1 MISRLSAL
9 PLSIKAPAGLVVL
22 LIMMAIVAVI
32 SHIGL
37 GSADQASEDYSLLSK
52 SALITAELERDVT
65 ALQGVSFAFSVSATD
80 AARKEI
86 QITLEQVQRQLARL
100 TEAASNDA
108 GAARAVAELSPMLDE
123 YGKAIKQLTDVRQQR
138 DLILQTEINRTY
150 ATLTKGMTD
159 MMEAAEMSGRDADAL
174 MVATIRERFVRG
186 TNALQQFLAAPNDE
200 DRNNMLVSFGVVK
213 TEVERLAVMASNAAM
228 KTEAKRLA
236 SRFVYHRE
244 AVDMFV
250 PLVVESH
257 KVINTVMAP
266 LSLNIRNVSANL
278 RADKLKALA
287 AGAIVASSEIDATK
301 RTVMSVTLLALVVS
315 MGVAFGMY
323 HMIVAPIR
331 GLTVAMRAFAD
342 GDWSRD
348 VPAVT
353 RRDEIGQMANA
364 VMVFKQHGLENEA
377 LRSETEREQQARYR
391 RQQMIEGAVADFEDA
406 VTVVADRVS
415 QSSDELNRASQS
427 MSVTA
432 EQTSA
437 QAVSVAGASEEAA
450 ASVQNLLVAGVRL
463 SDAIQSI
470 SQQTAASF
478 RIANTATAQAQDAN
492 AKVQDLALAGER
504 IVSVVSIIS
513 SIAEQTNLLALNA
526 TIEAARAGE
535 AGRGFAVVASEVKLL
550 AGQTSSATAEIAGIV
565 ARIREVTGETI
576 VAIQGVARTISQID
590 QISSTIAHAVEE
602 QNVTASEMAESVR
615 QTARGTQEVSANIS
629 GVRQASEAT
638 GSAAVQVLASSGDL
652 ADQAG
657 RLRIEVER
665 FLDRVRAA

>member
-9 PLSIKAPAGLVVL
+9 PLSIKAPAGLVFL
-22 LIMMAIVAVI
+22 LIMMANVAI
-32 SHIGL
+32 IAHLGL
-37 GSADQASEDYSLLSK
+37 GSADRASDVYANLSK

-65 ALQGVSFAFSVSATD
+65 ALQGASFVFSVEGGD
-80 AARKEI
+80 QARSEI
-86 QITLEQVQRQLARL
+86 ETTLERVQRQLARL
-100 TEAASNDA
+100 TEAASHDA
-108 GAARAVAELSPMLDE
+108 GAARAVAELSPMLAE
-123 YGKAIKQLTDVRQQR
+123 YSNAIGKLTELRQNR
-138 DLILQTEINRTY
+138 DLILQTEINRSH
-150 ATLTKGMTD
+150 AALTKSMTD
-159 MMEAAEMSGRDADAL
+159 MMETAEMGGRSADAF
-174 MVATIRERFVRG
+174 MVATIKERFVRG
-186 TNALQQFLAAPNDE
+186 MNALQQFMAIPSDK
-200 DRNNMLVSFGVVK
+200 DRDDMLVSFRAVQ
-213 TEVERLAVMASNAAM
+213 TEAERLVIMAYSPEMKAEARKLAA
-228 KTEAKRLA
+228 
-236 SRFVYHRE
+236 RFIYHRE
-244 AVDMFV
+244 AAEIFV
-250 PLVVESH
+250 PLVFEGH

-266 LSLNIRNVSANL
+266 LSLEIRNTAANL
-278 RADKLKALA
+278 RADKLKALD
-287 AGAIVASSEIDATK
+287 AGSIVASNEINATK
-301 RTVMSVTLLALVVS
+301 RTVTSVTLLALLVS
-315 MGVAFGMY
+315 FGVAFGMY

-331 GLTVAMRAFAD
+331 GLTAAMKAFAN

-364 VMVFKQHGLENEA
+364 VMVFKQHGLENEV

-391 RQQMIEGAVADFEDA
+391 RQQMIEGAVAEFEGA
-406 VTVVADRVS
+406 VTIVADTVS
-415 QSSDELNRASQS
+415 QSASELNRASQS

-450 ASVQNLLVAGVRL
+450 ASVQNLLTAGVRL

-470 SQQTAASF
+470 SQQAAASF

-576 VAIQGVARTISQID
+576 VAIQGVAQTIGQID

-615 QTARGTQEVSANIS
+615 QTARGTHEVSANIS

-638 GSAAVQVLASSGDL
+638 GLAAVQVLSSSHNL
-652 ADQAG
+652 TDQAG
-657 RLRIEVER
+657 RLRSEVER

>member
-1 MISRLSAL
+1 MILRLSAL
-9 PLSIKAPAGLVVL
+9 PLSIKAPAGLVLL
-22 LIMMAIVAVI
+22 LIMMTIVAVI
-32 SHIGL
+32 AHVGL
-37 GSADQASEDYSLLSK
+37 GSADRASDEYASLSK

-65 ALQGVSFAFSVSATD
+65 ALQGASFVFSVEGGQP
-80 AARKEI
+80 ARIEVET
-86 QITLEQVQRQLARL
+86 TLERVERQLARL
-100 TEAASNDA
+100 VEATSHDA
-108 GAARAVAELSPMLDE
+108 GAAQAVSELSPMLDQ
-123 YGKAIKQLTDVRQQR
+123 YRKAVDKLTELRQNR
-138 DLILQTEINRTY
+138 DLILQTEINRSH
-150 ATLTKGMTD
+150 AVLTKSMTD
-159 MMEAAEMSGRDADAL
+159 MMEAAELSGRSADAF
-174 MVATIRERFVRG
+174 MVATIKERFVRG
-186 TNALQQFLAAPNDE
+186 MNALYQFLATPNDK
-200 DRNNMLVSFGVVK
+200 DRDEMMVSFRVVQ
-213 TEVERLAVMASNAAM
+213 TEAERLLIMASNAEM
-228 KTEAKRLA
+228 KAEARKLA
-236 SRFVYHRE
+236 ARFIYHRE
-244 AVDMFV
+244 AAEIFV
-250 PLVVESH
+250 PLVSEGH
-257 KVINTVMAP
+257 KVINTVMTP
-266 LSLNIRNVSANL
+266 LSLNIRNTAANL
-278 RADKLKALA
+278 RADKLKALD
-287 AGAIVASSEIDATK
+287 AGVIATSNEIESTK
-301 RTVMSVTLLALVVS
+301 QTVTWVTLLALVAS
-315 MGVAFGMY
+315 LSVAVGMY

-331 GLTVAMRAFAD
+331 GLTVAMRAFAR

-348 VPAVT
+348 VPALT

-364 VMVFKQHGLENEA
+364 VMVFKQHSLENEA

-391 RQQMIEGAVADFEDA
+391 RQQMMESAVAEFEGAV
-406 VTVVADRVS
+406 TIVADSVS
-415 QSSDELNRASQS
+415 QSADELNRASQS

-450 ASVQNLLVAGVRL
+450 ASVQNLLTAGVRL

-576 VAIQGVARTISQID
+576 VAIQGVARTIGQID

-638 GSAAVQVLASSGDL
+638 GSAAVQVLSSSGDL
-652 ADQAG
+652 ANQAG
-657 RLRIEVER
+657 RLRNEVER

>member
-1 MISRLSAL
+1 MIFRLSAL
-9 PLSIKAPAGLVVL
+9 PLSIKAPAGLVAL

-32 SHIGL
+32 SHMGL
-37 GSADQASEDYSLLSK
+37 GSADRASDDYANLSK

-65 ALQGVSFAFSVSATD
+65 ALQGASFVFSVEGGQR
-80 AARKEI
+80 ARSDIET
-86 QITLEQVQRQLARL
+86 TLERVHRQLARL
-100 TEAASNDA
+100 SEAASHD
-108 GAARAVAELSPMLDE
+108 GASTRAVAELSPMLDE
-123 YGKAIKQLTDVRQQR
+123 YGRAIDKLTDLRQNR
-138 DLILQTEINRTY
+138 DLILQTEINRSH
-150 ATLTKGMTD
+150 ATLSKSMTD
-159 MMEAAEMSGRDADAL
+159 MIEAAELSGRSADAL
-174 MVATIRERFVRG
+174 MVATIKERYVRG
-186 TNALQQFLAAPNDE
+186 MNALYQFLATPNDK
-200 DRNNMLVSFGVVK
+200 DREEMMVSFRVVQ
-213 TEVERLAVMASNAAM
+213 TEAERLVIMASNPEM
-228 KTEAKRLA
+228 KTEARKLA
-236 SRFVYHRE
+236 ARFVYHRE
-244 AVDMFV
+244 AADIFV
-250 PLVVESH
+250 PLVVEGH

-266 LSLNIRNVSANL
+266 LSLNIRNTAANL
-278 RADKLKALA
+278 RSEKLKALD
-287 AGAIVASSEIDATK
+287 AGVIVASNEIDATK
-301 RTVMSVTLLALVVS
+301 RTVMFVTWLALVVS
-315 MGVAFGMY
+315 LIVALGMY

-331 GLTVAMRAFAD
+331 GLTVVMRAFAN

-353 RRDEIGQMANA
+353 RRDEIGQMAHA
-364 VMVFKQHGLENEA
+364 VMVFKQHGMENEA

-391 RQQMIEGAVADFEDA
+391 RQQMIEGAIAEFEGAVTIVADS
-406 VTVVADRVS
+406 VS
-415 QSSDELNRASQS
+415 HSADELNRASQS

-450 ASVQNLLVAGVRL
+450 TSVQNLLTAGVRL

-576 VAIQGVARTISQID
+576 VAIQGVARTIGQID

-638 GSAAVQVLASSGDL
+638 GSAAVQVLSSSGDL

-657 RLRIEVER
+657 RLRSEVRR